1 MNALSLKNLEFKWE
15 IKDKPLLSIDHLHIE
30 NNKSIFLKGN
40 SGSGKSTL
48 LSLLAGIIIPQSGH
62 IEILG
67 ESFSKLDSKS
77 RDKFRADHIGYIFQ
91 AFNLIPYL
99 NVIENVTLPCYFSK
113 LRAQK
118 VGNSEIDYIN
128 EAKRLLKRVG
138 LSDNQILSKKV
149 NELSIGQQQRIAA
162 CRALIGGPELIIADE
177 PTSSLDAN
185 AQFDF
190 LNLLTEECTANK
202 ATLIFVSHDDR
213 LASKFDQKLTLLNGT
228 IVFDSQ
234 TNTVKK

>member
-1 MNALSLKNLEFKWE
+1 MNALTIKNLEFKW
-15 IKDKPLLSIDHLHIE
+15 KTTDNPLLSIDHLHIE
-30 NNKSIFLKGN
+30 RNKSIFLKGN

-48 LSLLAGIIIPQSGH
+48 LSLLAGIILPQSGH

-67 ESFSKLDSKS
+67 QSLSDLDSKA

-91 AFNLIPYL
+91 MFNLIPYL

-118 VGNSEIDYIN
+118 VGASETDYVN

-138 LSDNQILSKKV
+138 LSDTHILNKKV
-149 NELSIGQQQRIAA
+149 NELSLGQQQRIAA
-162 CRALIGGPELIIADE
+162 CRALIGSPELIIADE
-177 PTSSLDAN
+177 PTSSLDAS

-190 LNLLTEECTANK
+190 LSLLTEECTANK
-202 ATLIFVSHDDR
+202 ATLIFVSHDER
-213 LASKFDQKLTLLNGT
+213 LASKFDQTLTLQHGT
-228 IVFDSQ
+228 IAFDAQ
-234 TNTVKK
+234 KNEVNG